1 MRKDKSMRKFAA
13 LLIMACGSLAMSGWT
28 AAAQSVEEKN
38 TEAAEKVC
46 LPAVAERAG
55 TEDVSVIRTHF
66 DEMVTSV
73 TVGAGPDRK
82 PYRCVV
88 IKDGDEEYIQSII
101 EE

>member
-1 MRKDKSMRKFAA
+1 MTCCT
-13 LLIMACGSLAMSGWT
+13 LVMSGWP
-28 AAAQSVEEKN
+28 AAAQSAAEEN
-38 TEAAEKVC
+38 TEAAEQVC

-66 DEMVTSV
+66 EEMVTSV
-73 TVGAGPDRK
+73 TIGAGPDRK

-88 IKDGDEEYIQSII
+88 IKNGDEEYIQSII